1 MTFDADPLSFVITKQ
16 RRLQELSR
24 ELRED
29 IARMEDAEARSM
41 FETAAAQ
48 LDALAQTFHYY
59 RHEAE
64 PTGRG
69 HTEG

>member
-1 MTFDADPLSFVITKQ
+1 
-16 RRLQELSR
+16 
-24 ELRED
+24 
-29 IARMEDAEARSM
+29 M

-48 LDALAQTFHYY
+48 LDALAQTFHHY

-69 HTEG
+69 DTEG